1 MTTCRC
7 ACGSMVTLTGPMET
21 WDGPMLA
28 HVRSPRH
35 RAWSALQTED
45 ATTPHIYEEHIDSL
59 VAASTSETRGTAVVR
74 TSVSTTTPRVRK
86 VA

>member
-1 MTTCRC
+1 
-7 ACGSMVTLTGPMET
+7 MVTLTGPMET

-35 RAWSALQTED
+35 REWSRLQMEGTMQ
-45 ATTPHIYEEHIDSL
+45 PHIYEEHIDSL
-59 VAASTSETRGTAVVR
+59 VAASASETRGTADGR
-74 TSVSTTTPRVRK
+74 SSVSTSTPRVRK